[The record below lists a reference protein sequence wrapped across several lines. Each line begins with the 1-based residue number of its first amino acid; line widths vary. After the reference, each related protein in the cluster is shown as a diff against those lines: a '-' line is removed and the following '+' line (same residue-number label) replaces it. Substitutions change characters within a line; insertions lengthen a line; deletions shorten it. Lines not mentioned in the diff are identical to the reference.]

1 MTFIK
6 SIVSSFALLDW
17 FVAMHFIYSLL
28 HRRSTEET
36 NLSGLSPGHRWGA
49 FWINT
54 RQHKRRNNTRNN
66 RQKTAHSSIEQYM
79 SWLSWPPLR
88 SLQKLLLN
96 QHQTRQAQ
104 KQDNKQQTEDS
115 SQQYWTIPGNICLG
129 CHGHRWGAFKKFYWI
144 KRRNKTTNNRQNT
157 TDRREQTALLR
168 ILGPMPPS
176 GRGPRLDRRARI

>member
-1 MTFIK
+1 MSRLVSHKGLEVGINYIFFVFTKDSDCEGYNMTFIK

-28 HRRSTEET
+28 HWRSTEET
-36 NLSGLSPGHRWGA
+36 NLSGLSAGHRWGA

-104 KQDNKQQTEDS
+104 KQDNKQQTK
-115 SQQYWTIPGNICLG
+115 Y
-129 CHGHRWGAFKKFYWI
+129 
-144 KRRNKTTNNRQNT
+144 NRQRFKEYPT
-157 TDRREQTALLR
+157 TSRSVWFVCR
-168 ILGPMPPS
+168 PPLFLS
-176 GRGPRLDRRARI
+176 FFG

>member
-6 SIVSSFALLDW
+6 SSVSSFALLDW

-36 NLSGLSPGHRWGA
+36 NLSGLSAGPRWGA

-104 KQDNKQQTEDS
+104 KQDNKQQTKYNWQKRTDSVLKNIRQHQDLSGLSAATAEETSKTSVESTSDNTGQTKDSWQKTIDS
-115 SQQYWTIPGNICLG
+115 S
-129 CHGHRWGAFKKFYWI
+129 
-144 KRRNKTTNNRQNT
+144 
-157 TDRREQTALLR
+157 D
-168 ILGPMPPS
+168 
-176 GRGPRLDRRARI
+176 